1 MANKRI
7 STLPETTEVPSG
19 AMFPVVMPDGT
30 GTKKVSAVTMKKEI
44 GGSDPEDMIATN
56 EKVGTVKPDGKTITI
71 NEDGTIKAEGTAGG
85 NSGIKLA
92 NPANVS
98 ITNFDQAAKITW
110 TDPEDVVYE
119 GAKLATWQGTVVVRK
134 EGATPTDWTD
144 GDLVERIEERDKYKD
159 TPLIDGGLTN
169 GVEYCYGIF
178 PYSDQL
184 VYNYD
189 FTQSF
194 VPTEIV
200 PDVPTIKSAVGS
212 DGEVTLDIE
221 STTEDALVKLVYK
234 TGSVPTSGTDGVIV
248 DGLSGGKVTISG
260 LTNLTEYF
268 FVAYAYT
275 NLRTSASSAA
285 VSATPKAYT
294 LLGFRIKK
302 SESNPQTRVEYT
314 EGAVD
319 LTPAKV
325 DLSTGK
331 FDYGSFREFWFVKDN
346 KPVMLN
352 NDGTE
357 AYELDPNDYTKK
369 TDGTASDVA
378 NSSFGGNAMSKIP
391 KVYLK
396 MWEADGYEY
405 CNICDVKL
413 DDDYH
418 AYAHTRADGSEMDY
432 IYLSMFEGS
441 LVSNK
446 VRSIK
451 GLNPMAS
458 QTGTN
463 ELTYAKANG
472 SGWSTRSWSQ
482 RNLIN
487 MLLILIAKSTDTQ
500 TAYGYGYYT
509 GGSSSAPNY
518 LTTGGASDKG
528 QFYGTNKTRDYVKV
542 FHIENWWGDVW
553 ERIEGCTTNGSVHI
567 MLKDTPPYNTA
578 GTGYVDTGIV
588 PNGTSGGYVS
598 ACEMNEHGLIPKTAS
613 GSETTYYTD
622 GLWFAKDCYALVG
635 GNSSSGFHDGAFS
648 LNVSSAVSYAYWS
661 VGAALSCEQ
670 PLAA

>member
-7 STLPETTEVPSG
+7 STLPETTEIPSG
-19 AMFPVVMPDGT
+19 AIFPVVMPDGT
-30 GTKKVSAVTMKKEI
+30 GTKKVSAENLKKEI

-56 EKVGTVKPDGKTITI
+56 DKVGTVKPDGKTITI
-71 NEDGTIKAEGTAGG
+71 SEDGTIKAEGTAGG

-119 GAKLATWQGTVVVRK
+119 GAKLATWQGTVLVRK
-134 EGATPTDWTD
+134 EGATPTGWTD

-189 FTQSF
+189 FAQSF
-194 VPTEIV
+194 VPAEIV
-200 PDVPTIKSAVGS
+200 PDMPTIKSATGS
-212 DGEVTLDIE
+212 DGAVTLDIE

-234 TGSVPTSGTDGVIV
+234 TGSAPTSGTDGMVV

-275 NLRTSASSAA
+275 NLRTSSASAA
-285 VSATPKAYT
+285 VSAIPKEYT
-294 LLGFRIKK
+294 LLGFKINKA
-302 SESNPQTRVEYT
+302 ESNPQARVEYT

-325 DLSTGK
+325 DLSTGE
-331 FDYGSFREFWFVKDN
+331 FNYGSFGEFWFVKGN

-352 NDGTE
+352 SDGTE
-357 AYELDPNDYTKK
+357 AYELNPNDYTTKI
-369 TDGTASDVA
+369 DGTASDVA
-378 NSSFGGNAMSKIP
+378 NSSFDGNAMSRIP

-396 MWEADGYEY
+396 MWEDDEYEY

-418 AYAHTRADGSEMDY
+418 AYAHTREDGSEMDY
-432 IYLSMFEGS
+432 VYLSMFEGS
-441 LVSNK
+441 LVSSK

-451 GLNPMAS
+451 GLSPMNT
-458 QTGTN
+458 QTGAN

-487 MLLILIAKSTDTQ
+487 MLLILMAKSTDMQ
-500 TAYGYGYYT
+500 TAFGYGYYT
-509 GGSSSAPNY
+509 GGSSTSPNY

-528 QFYGTNKTRDYVKV
+528 QFYGTNATRNYVKV

-553 ERIEGCTTNGSVHI
+553 ERIEGCVTNASKQILVKSV
-567 MLKDTPPYNTA
+567 PPYNTA
-578 GTGYVDTGIV
+578 GTDYNNTGV
-588 PNGTSGGYVS
+588 TAGGTSGGYIS
-598 ACEMNEHGLIPKTAS
+598 ACAMTEDGLIPKTAS

-622 GLWFAKDCYALVG
+622 GLWFAASCYALVG
-635 GNSSSGFHDGAFS
+635 GSSHDGFHDGALYLS
-648 LNVSSAVSYAYWS
+648 VSNAVSAASWTI
-661 VGAALSCEQ
+661 GAALSCEQ